1 MAWQQPLYF
10 EIVYAHVASKKQ
22 EYHSTVFKTI
32 SPTPKPVCSPPLF
45 LNKEH

>member
-32 SPTPKPVCSPPLF
+32 SPTPQTSLLTSLF